1 MSYNNIQGLEPLRGF
16 YDLTPEEKQKF
27 LEENDRV
34 LSKYKNSSYYLG
46 AASALYDNNKFINRF
61 GQETFDSMPNYQD
74 REDFFRQSVIDE
86 ATVDLYGNDKNYRNV
101 ISQLTTEGKLELL
114 QSGYQND
121 ELLSKQIQ
129 GIKED
134 QQNAL
139 NKKEEFS
146 EKHPILMG
154 FTEGYAAPVD
164 HTLTD
169 GKGNQVVQKRQEFV
183 INNRNATLDKILS
196 KDTKRKES
204 SVSNQSS
211 AYLDYYRENIN
222 KGELSEEQ
230 IDQQFDEIFSNS
242 NHYNVYKNSKILR
255 NLTPDKK
262 IKLLSNVAAIAN
274 QYGDQDAAN
283 YIAITMQNYVADN
296 RDLATR
302 AKNAYLGQRC
312 ITVAQIVGDIPK
324 VIHAAK
330 APFMS
335 DEEQSLWLQ
344 GKDKNGND
352 LPIWQ
357 NVAYWEKVKKY
368 GTFIPELHK
377 LFDANGGVSLFK
389 NTTRYGEEFDL
400 SWKTTPFEMY
410 EQAGYIKAE
419 IYKMLPF
426 QYGIN
431 ALAKAGKISNI
442 AAKFGHVALLTEAS
456 YSMGYSEGYGAYES
470 AKQQGEQAI
479 YNEIYE
485 KAIEQFNSEEQQE
498 QFNNYLKQ
506 LKEIGIIPTSEAEL
520 NKYKE
525 EWVQKLTQQ
534 IASTDEYKEKFNL
547 IESNA
552 VDQFILNTYL
562 STFKHVAL
570 NATLKDYLFTNET
583 RSIWG
588 NNKGLTSL
596 FTFTDDGAKILNKTA
611 LGRVSK
617 SLVKNF
623 GSEALDEHLDEDI
636 KNFTNGFY
644 NMETWLSRNYDPKT
658 SEYTLKYGI
667 DDVINGLDSVQKGI
681 LSKEAFHS
689 AFIGG
694 FSGAGSTSVNVSGAI
709 GRIQELRQ
717 NAKDRREGKE
727 VATTPYTLAEKL
739 NFWITNPLISDEA
752 NYQQNLRQARAILP
766 QINETIAANKETL
779 ENIIGAMQPILDKD
793 KSISMLELAD
803 AKQNQILQLL
813 FMLDSF
819 KNDPVFSQTPA
830 YKDALSIID
839 KVANDNL
846 IEEEAKDLVAQFLS
860 KKDNQGKNITTEEA
874 LAQIKQ
880 NVDDFLTASNK
891 LNEITQTVNKKYKK
905 LDDSTKRELIV
916 SIYKSDNYK
925 ERLKGIQESMGY
937 RFSDS
942 YNMSAEYGTKTQFNE
957 KRRETENLINSIQRD
972 IARVN
977 KKINQI
983 DLNDQKNANK
993 QIQLYSLQLNKK
1005 ALEEQLRQLQIDQE
1019 RMDVEAEHFKEHQ
1032 LSNDLSVQELES
1044 LSAKQLQRMYNEYKS
1059 GNYKNTYS
1067 KKSQQAIE
1075 EFFQSK
1081 NFEESDINDAVIL
1094 QDRIKNLE
1102 KIKNIIHEN
1111 PEYVAAYKQAL
1122 QQNRTMQLIGSH
1134 IVNQVQNFVEQYE
1147 SAENYTDKKKLLNST
1162 SYDFIKA
1169 LIRLYPEYK
1178 KIIGDHLELSQLH
1191 QDISNVINK
1200 IEDSQLKNNFRTSI
1214 WNIIKDAETK
1224 QEALQAINEAINSEE
1239 LSFEHREQ
1247 LKTFLNDIK
1256 ELERQK
1262 QSTKVQEKPKESNK
1276 SSKENKESNKE
1287 SDKKEETNTS
1297 EKKESQEEKESEEK
1311 NNEDKESNA
1320 KERPTKEGYKTI
1332 HVRFKGPKIYS
1343 YLIPKDV
1350 NLTID
1355 NRLYIFDV
1363 EGYADIVSITDE
1375 NYTETENGYPLKT
1388 LEPGSYEIKDK
1399 DATYNDIQPIP
1410 VPTSSI
1416 NNEQEFS
1423 HSLKGARFTGFNGK
1437 ELKESGV
1444 EKPFQSSND
1453 QTKEILQWLEAAN
1466 INYQYV
1472 IDNELSKII
1481 KVQPK
1486 IQFLAINGRI
1496 HIDKPMADTC
1506 LLVVEYTKE
1515 VAKIHKTTD
1524 SIIEANGKPYLV
1536 IGMLGFSPSNQ
1547 DQSSSYH
1554 SLWSRNLKKIK
1565 RDYFEKNPS
1574 ERFYVDENLHTEIS
1588 SIDNGWLVRQTV
1600 NDQSVNGNRSI
1611 KELLESPDRNPK
1623 GLKLENINWGIQ
1635 KSDEFYILGYV
1646 PQGKLKAP
1654 RDTAGN
1660 LGNVFMLIETA
1671 NEDYIP
1677 VLLNPTRTKD
1687 LIEGSQLKDDII
1699 RLINDLT
1706 SLNHTERQKA
1716 LYALMQ
1722 YLHLDKDGDNILI
1735 GKEGNNSLSI
1745 VKGNTIIRSF
1755 KLDDSNFSRTDLINT
1770 IINDFNPR
1778 ININTSVLRDQT
1790 LLQKYIDGGAL
1801 VTDLAKLG
1809 TSNAGFTVYAVDREG
1824 YPIKVEEAQIQSH
1837 STSSDYQRTQYNSIK
1852 VNGQTYRYRNTQ
1864 WLDVNDS
1871 VITDEHLKTTLN
1883 YHRLIQQQGITSS
1896 YTDNWNNN
1904 YFIVDNNNTNP
1915 TIVAVSPSNDVKVLN
1930 SEEAKKI
1937 LDYIKTKQN
1946 QEIREQ
1952 NAKKAL
1958 EEMNLETVDLLEDKE
1973 PNVDNAELIDVE
1985 DIFLEQEVKQESKNT
2000 TQEQKPNISNLRTP
2014 IEINTEAVNMSDM
2027 FKLNSPYFDIL
2038 ESLLDEKSEQWGN
2051 IPDENDK
2058 IIEYFKSKG
2067 IQTENIQNV
2076 EDWVNLVRECK

>member
-1 MSYNNIQGLEPLRGF
+1 MSINNIKGLEPLKGY
-16 YDLTPEEKQKF
+16 YDLSPEEKQKF
-27 LEENDRV
+27 LSEHGYKIE
-34 LSKYKNSSYYLG
+34 KYKGNIEVYSK
-46 AASALYDNNKFINRF
+46 ALNTLYNNRRFIDRF
-61 GQETFDSMPNYQD
+61 GQEAFDSMPNYQD
-74 REDFFRQSVIDE
+74 REEFFKQSVVDE

-114 QSGYQND
+114 QSRNGEYLDKYLTDAEVSEEINNMNKKMEDLKKLQSSS
-121 ELLSKQIQ
+121 LLSTSNSDAYSLTSVDYDVNQYAKDKLNHRQ
-129 GIKED
+129 GI
-134 QQNAL
+134 
-139 NKKEEFS
+139 
-146 EKHPILMG
+146 
-154 FTEGYAAPVD
+154 
-164 HTLTD
+164 
-169 GKGNQVVQKRQEFV
+169 
-183 INNRNATLDKILS
+183 LDKILA
-196 KDTKRKES
+196 KDVKRKES
-204 SVSNQSS
+204 SVSTTSNN
-211 AYLDYYRENIN
+211 YLNYYRENIN
-222 KGELSEEQ
+222 NGELTEDQ
-230 IDQQFDEIFSNS
+230 IDQQFDEIFSS
-242 NHYNVYKNSKILR
+242 SYHYNVYKDTKVFK
-255 NLTPDKK
+255 NLTLDKK
-262 IKLLSNVAAIAN
+262 LNLLSNVAAIAEN
-274 QYGDQDAAN
+274 YGDQDTAN
-283 YIAITMQNYVADN
+283 YIAVTMQNYVSDN
-296 RDLATR
+296 QNLGTRSLNTLNEFGTTLSGHVVGAIPALAH
-302 AKNAYLGQRC
+302 LGYGL
-312 ITVAQIVGDIPK
+312 V
-324 VIHAAK
+324 
-330 APFMS
+330 MS

-352 LPIWQ
+352 LPWYLNQ
-357 NVAYWEKVKKY
+357 AYFEKVKKY
-368 GTFIPELHK
+368 GTFNSELHQ
-377 LFDANGGVSLFK
+377 LFDTNGGISRFRNITK
-389 NTTRYGEEFDL
+389 YGEEFDV
-400 SWKTTPFEMY
+400 SWKYTPGQIFA
-410 EQAGYIKAE
+410 QSAYIVGDVLM
-419 IYKMLPF
+419 MLPG
-426 QYGIN
+426 QGAIN
-431 ALAKAGKISNI
+431 ALAKAGKISNTVQ
-442 AAKFGHVALLTEAS
+442 KFGHMALLAATS
-456 YSMGYSEGYGAYES
+456 YNMGSSEGYATWES
-470 AKQQGEQAI
+470 ARSQGFQAVM
-479 YNEIYE
+479 NEIEE
-485 KAIEQFNSEEQQE
+485 KAVEQFNSEEQQE

-506 LKEIGIIPTSEAEL
+506 LKEVGIMPVSEAEL
-520 NKYKE
+520 NRHKSAWIQKNIE
-525 EWVQKLTQQ
+525 ELKN
-534 IASTDEYKEKFNL
+534 SEEYKEKFRL
-547 IESNA
+547 VDLNA
-552 VDQFILNTYL
+552 VQQYELGTFM
-562 STFKHVAL
+562 STGKHLAL
-570 NATLKDYLFTNET
+570 NAAFKDYLFTNST
-583 RSIWG
+583 RQAFN
-588 NNKGLTSL
+588 NNKDLLNLFKFNEKGIAEIVEEGGLKR
-596 FTFTDDGAKILNKTA
+596 FTKSFT
-611 LGRVSK
+611 
-617 SLVKNF
+617 KNF
-623 GSEALDEHLDEDI
+623 IGEALDEHLDEDI

-644 NMETWLSRNYDPKT
+644 NMETWLSRDYNPET
-658 SEYTLKYGI
+658 SNYTLNYLI
-667 DDVINGLDSVQKGI
+667 DDFISGLDSFQEGI
-681 LSKEAFHS
+681 LSKEAIHS

-694 FSGAGSTSVNVSGAI
+694 FSGVGNVSINVPGAI
-709 GRIQELRQ
+709 GRIQEL
-717 NAKDRREGKE
+717 NAINQAKKEGKE
-727 VATTPYTLAEKL
+727 VTSEPLTLAEKL

-752 NYQQNLRQARAILP
+752 NYQQNLKQAKAALP
-766 QINETIAANKETL
+766 KLNEIVDQHRGDL
-779 ENIIGAMQPILDKD
+779 EDIIGAMQPVLDKD
-793 KSISMLELAD
+793 KALSMLEQAD
-803 AKQNQILQLL
+803 AKQNQILKLL
-813 FMLDSF
+813 FMLDNF
-819 KNDPVFSQTPA
+819 KNDPIFSQTPA
-830 YKDALSIID
+830 YKDALSIIN

-846 IEEEAKDLVAQFLS
+846 TEDEAKDLIAQFLS

-942 YNMSAEYGTKTQFNE
+942 YNMSAEYGTKIQFNE

-983 DLNDQKNANK
+983 DPNDQENVNK

-1019 RMDVEAEHFKEHQ
+1019 RMNVEAEHFKDHQ

-1044 LSAKQLQRMYNEYKS
+1044 LSAKQLQHMYNEYKS
-1059 GNYKNTYS
+1059 GNYKSTYS

-1162 SYDFIKA
+1162 SHDFIKA

-1191 QDISNVINK
+1191 QDISNVVNK
-1200 IEDSQLKNNFRTSI
+1200 IEDSQLRNTFRTSI

-1239 LSFEHREQ
+1239 LSSEHREQ

-1262 QSTKVQEKPKESNK
+1262 QSTKVQEKPKESDK
-1276 SSKENKESNKE
+1276 SSKENKESDKE

-1297 EKKESQEEKESEEK
+1297 EKKESQEEKESKEE
-1311 NNEDKESNA
+1311 NNNDKESNA

-1375 NYTETENGYPLKT
+1375 NYTETESGYPLKT

-1453 QTKEILQWLEAAN
+1453 QTKEILQWLKAAN

-1515 VAKIHKTTD
+1515 VAKIHKTSD
-1524 SIIEANGKPYLV
+1524 SIIEANGKQYLV

-1565 RDYFEKNPS
+1565 KDYFEKNPS
-1574 ERFYVDENLHTEIS
+1574 ERFYIDENLHTEIS

-1611 KELLESPDRNPK
+1611 KELLESPERNPK

-1687 LIEGSQLKDDII
+1687 LLEGSQLKDDII
-1699 RLINDLT
+1699 ILINDLT
-1706 SLNHTERQKA
+1706 SLDYTTRQEA
-1716 LYALMQ
+1716 LFKLMQ
-1722 YLHLDKDGDNILI
+1722 YLHLDRDGDNILI

-1755 KLDDSNFSRTDLINT
+1755 KLDDPNFSRTDLINT

-1801 VTDLAKLG
+1801 VTDLAKLS
-1809 TSNAGFTVYAVDREG
+1809 TSNAGFTVYAVDRDG
-1824 YPIKVEEAQIQSH
+1824 HPIKVEEAQIQSH
-1837 STSSDYQRTQYNSIK
+1837 PTSSDYQRTQYNSIK

-1883 YHRLIQQQGITSS
+1883 YHKLIQQQGITSS

-1915 TIVAVSPSNDVKVLN
+1915 TIVAISPSNDVKVLN
-1930 SEEAKKI
+1930 SEEAKKV

-1973 PNVDNAELIDVE
+1973 PNADNAELIDVE
-1985 DIFLEQEVKQESKNT
+1985 DIFLEQEVKQENKNT
-2000 TQEQKPNISNLRTP
+2000 TQEQKPNTSNLRTP
-2014 IEINTEAVNMSDM
+2014 IETNTEAVNMSDM